1 MKDSMTDFINAS
13 TNVFDQIEEV
23 VKNRT
28 INEFINNGFN
38 LYNESK
44 TWQQSSNFDAYR
56 FILTL
61 NPKQYVFLGDST
73 VFMKTDK
80 FFLFVRT
87 YNNLNLDIY
96 GPYQDVK
103 NVLEFVDK
111 KYNSIKESAS
121 IRWFY
126 NKDMHSVSLP
136 LKHKPTYDS
145 FYPMLNGPRTDYYDK
160 FLDSEANILI
170 LLGEPGT
177 GKTNFLKDMMN
188 HSATETFL
196 TYNEDLMQNDS
207 FFVQFIQSEA
217 RFLVFEDAD
226 TYMSAR
232 SDGNYMMHRFLNV
245 AEGLVSSKNKKIVFS
260 TNLPSSQRIDEALLR
275 KGRCFDLL
283 TFRRYSEVEAQRICK
298 DLGKPM
304 PLGKQFPIT
313 LANLLND

>member
-1 MKDSMTDFINAS
+1 MKFIDVDFNVYDQASEAVKSNYLNDFAMRGVNVYNIQKSWKKPSKFDALELINKLDSTQYVYLHTTNIFIKTEHCFMLLSCYDNIS
-13 TNVFDQIEEV
+13 LDIFGSIEEV
-23 VKNRT
+23 TK
-28 INEFINNGFN
+28 II
-38 LYNESK
+38 
-44 TWQQSSNFDAYR
+44 
-56 FILTL
+56 
-61 NPKQYVFLGDST
+61 
-73 VFMKTDK
+73 
-80 FFLFVRT
+80 
-87 YNNLNLDIY
+87 DI
-96 GPYQDVK
+96 
-103 NVLEFVDK
+103 VDEN
-111 KYNSIKESAS
+111 YAS
-121 IRWFY
+121 LKATASVRWFY

-145 FYPMLNGPRTDYYDK
+145 FYPMLNGSRTDYYDK
-160 FLDSEANILI
+160 FLESEANILI

-232 SDGNYMMHRFLNV
+232 SDGNFMMHRFLNV